1 MVVWIRQ
8 FIQTATK
15 ARSDT
20 PELTFLMPQSGKK
33 FSLRF
38 WRRYRGLGQNV
49 FALSFVSLLNDTS
62 SEIIYPLLPAFL
74 ALTLGATPFIIG
86 LIEGF
91 AESVASL
98 LKLFS
103 GYLSDKF
110 GMRKLPVFFGYSI
123 SAIVRP
129 LLAFVTSWQQVLFV
143 RMTDRVGKGIRGS
156 PRDALLAASIPKEKR
171 GLAFGFNRA
180 ADHLGAVLG
189 PVAAFI
195 LLSFIAVDPQGPTA
209 REYQQVFLFASIPV
223 ALGLFVIV
231 LFVKEEKK
239 AVNNIDT
246 IPIKFSINEF
256 DGNFKR
262 FLIVIAVFTLSNST
276 DAFLLLRAQE
286 SGIAPALLPLLWMAL
301 HLSKVVSSLIGGD
314 LSDKIGRKTLI
325 FTGWIVYALVY
336 AGFAFVDSAWQ
347 AWALFIIYGSYFG
360 LTEGVEKALVA
371 DLVEEEKRGTAYGF
385 YNLAFGIT
393 VFPASL
399 LFGLIWSEFG
409 AMTAF
414 LISSVISIF
423 AAGLLLTVQAK
434 KETTA

>member
-1 MVVWIRQ
+1 MEKVENKDR
-8 FIQTATK
+8 
-15 ARSDT
+15 
-20 PELTFLMPQSGKK
+20 P
-33 FSLRF
+33 RF
-38 WRRYRGLGQNV
+38 WQRYRGLPPNV
-49 FALSFVSLLNDTS
+49 LALSLVSLLNDTS

-74 ALTLGATPFIIG
+74 ALTLGASPFAIG

-110 GMRKLPVFFGYSI
+110 GTRKLPVFMGYSLA
-123 SAIVRP
+123 AITRP
-129 LLAFVTSWQQVLFV
+129 LLAFVTSWPQVLFV
-143 RMTDRVGKGIRGS
+143 RMSDRVGKGIRGA
-156 PRDALLAASIPKEKR
+156 PRDALIAAGVPPEKR

-195 LLSFIAVDPQGPTA
+195 LLSYLAANPANPA
-209 REYQQVFLFASIPV
+209 AYEYQQVFLYASIPV
-223 ALGLFVIV
+223 MLGIFVIV
-231 LFVKEEKK
+231 FFVKEDIKPVQG
-239 AVNNIDT
+239 VNDRIR
-246 IPIKFSINEF
+246 FSLREF

-276 DAFLLLRAQE
+276 DAFLLLRAAE
-286 SGIAPALLPLLWMAL
+286 SGISAAVLPLLWMVL

-314 LSDKIGRKTLI
+314 LSDRVGRRTMI
-325 FTGWIVYALVY
+325 FAGWIVYALVY
-336 AGFAFVDSAWQ
+336 TGFAFVGAAWQ
-347 AWALFIIYGSYFG
+347 VWVLFIVYGVYFG

-371 DLVEEEKRGTAYGF
+371 DMVPEDKRGTAYGF

-399 LFGLIWSEFG
+399 LFGLMWNGLGPS
-409 AMTAF
+409 AAF
-414 LISSVISIF
+414 LISACVSLL
-423 AAGLLLTVQAK
+423 AALLLLTVKSRA
-434 KETTA
+434 EARA